1 MSSRRGADRVRK
13 VRITLTMQIL
23 AAVGGALAILVAVGL
38 TASVQMGSI
47 DAATRDMVTD
57 QEVMSAALLS
67 LQNDLWAAR
76 QSAGTVA
83 SYPVADR
90 EDQLVSMK
98 ENYATFE
105 ASLATFG
112 ESYSDMFGALPEGF
126 TDVEAQWADYKVL
139 LLGDF
144 ISAALADDLDLLKE
158 VREGGARESGKALV
172 AGVSHLTEDVN
183 AQLQS
188 QEDVNTARSDS
199 VRLLVDVLMVV
210 GVLSASVLGW
220 FVARRI
226 KRAAGA
232 LKRSLDALAEGNLTV
247 AAEVNSSDEIG
258 DMAASLAKAQAS
270 LRETM
275 SEVVASAQ
283 TVAAA
288 AEELSAANAQVAS
301 SSHETSAQAG
311 AVANAAEEVSVS
323 VQTVASGAEQMS
335 ASIKEIAHNA
345 HEAARVAS
353 QATEVANATNL
364 EISKLG
370 ESSIEIGNVVKVIT
384 SIAEQTNLLALNA
397 TIEAARAGEAGKG
410 FAVVASEVKE
420 LAQETARATEDVARR
435 IDSIQQG
442 TAGAV
447 AAIAQIAAVVKE
459 INDFQMTIASAVEE
473 QTATTNE
480 MGRSAAE
487 AATGTSDIAMN
498 ISSVASSAQDSSQV
512 LEQIGS
518 SVSEL
523 AELSANLRSRVE
535 MFQY

>member
-1 MSSRRGADRVRK
+1 MQSPTQATKRPRLRA
-13 VRITLTMQIL
+13 TLMMQIM
-23 AAVGGALAILVAVGL
+23 AAVGGALLVLAVVGTTAI
-38 TASVQMGSI
+38 VQLAKL
-47 DAATRDMVTD
+47 DAASRDAAGD
-57 QEVMSAALLS
+57 QEVVSHAVMSLS
-67 LQNDLWAAR
+67 NALWAAR
-76 QSAGTVA
+76 MSAGTVA
-83 SYPVADR
+83 SYPEEDR
-90 EDQLVSMK
+90 ATHMRDLEAKYLAFETQLV
-98 ENYATFE
+98 TFGDDYQ
-105 ASLATFG
+105 ATFG
-112 ESYSDMFGALPEGF
+112 H
-126 TDVEAQWADYKVL
+126 EASGLAKVATAWADYKEL
-139 LLGDF
+139 LLSKMMPLAVKGD
-144 ISAALADDLDLLKE
+144 LASYTQ
-158 VREGGARESGKALV
+158 VREDGAAQAGEGLV
-172 AGVSHLTEDVN
+172 QAVGALTEDAN
-183 AQLQS
+183 AELIQQ
-188 QEDVNTARSDS
+188 QDANTAHVGATRT
-199 VRLLVDVLMVV
+199 LVIILV
-210 GVLSASVLGW
+210 GAGFVIAGLLGW
-220 FVARRI
+220 FVARRV
-226 KRAAGA
+226 KKSAGA
-232 LKRSLDALAEGNLTV
+232 VSRSLEAMAQGDLRVDAAV
-247 AAEVNSSDEIG
+247 HSSDELG

-275 SEVVASAQ
+275 ADVVASAQ

-288 AEELSAANAQVAS
+288 AEELSAANAQVAA

-311 AVANAAEEVSVS
+311 AVSNAAEEVSVS

-353 QATEVANATNL
+353 QATEVAAATNAQ
-364 EISKLG
+364 IARLG
-370 ESSIEIGNVVKVIT
+370 ESSMEIGNVVKVIT

-410 FAVVASEVKE
+410 FAVVASEVKD

-435 IDSIQQG
+435 IDSIQQD

-447 AAIAQIAAVVKE
+447 AAIAQIASVVKE

-498 ISSVASSAQDSSQV
+498 ISAVASSAQDASQV
-512 LEQIGS
+512 LEQIGM